1 MQKWFVY
8 ICKSPA
14 NHYYVGISTDPNKR
28 LAMHNQGYGSRMAR
42 DQGKFE
48 LVYTSDSF
56 ASKSEARKRE
66 IQLKSWSRL
75 KKEKLI
81 SGEYR

>member
-1 MQKWFVY
+1 
-8 ICKSPA
+8 
-14 NHYYVGISTDPNKR
+14 
-28 LAMHNQGYGSRMAR
+28 MHNQGYGSKMAK

-66 IQLKSWSRL
+66 IQLKGWSRL

-81 SGEYR
+81 SGEYH